1 MPSDEPNPA
10 EMAKNLKRQCSDT
23 AKERCRTVVED
34 HIEPIG
40 YRMPFGF
47 VGVRGAAAGTAIC
60 ALDKTKVIL
69 RLEASV
75 RRGDGGV
82 ALEAK
87 GVERFDITEH
97 ILSSTDGDGAAAAA

>member
-1 MPSDEPNPA
+1 
-10 EMAKNLKRQCSDT
+10 
-23 AKERCRTVVED
+23 
-34 HIEPIG
+34 
-40 YRMPFGF
+40 MPFGF

-97 ILSSTDGDGAAAAA
+97 ILSSTDAAGGDGAAAA